1 MGIPHL
7 FFDVKST
14 SYMQKSVIFDKGK
27 CKKSVIFNRNK
38 CKKV

>member
-14 SYMQKSVIFDKGK
+14 SYMQKSVIFDKDE
-27 CKKSVIFNRNK
+27 

>member
-7 FFDVKST
+7 FFDVKNIDD
-14 SYMQKSVIFDKGK
+14 MQKSVIFDKD
-27 CKKSVIFNRNK
+27 K

>member
-7 FFDVKST
+7 FFDVKNICD
-14 SYMQKSVIFDKGK
+14 MQKNVIFDKD
-27 CKKSVIFNRNK
+27 K